1 MDDDSVF
8 PLSPG
13 QLGVWFAQ
21 QSAADVPFVV
31 AQYVEV
37 RGELD
42 PGLLDTA
49 CRRAGREIGSAFVR
63 IVEIGGQPWQHVA
76 ETAEAGLALVDLRAE
91 ADPESAAHAWMRRDF
106 EMPRQLAGTQLVHSA
121 VLRLDEYRW
130 YWYARAHHVVLDGLG
145 ALNFLLRV
153 AEIYRAAVSG
163 HRPPP
168 YRAGS
173 PAELYDEEIAYLGS
187 PRHDR
192 DREYWRKRTLGLAD
206 SVLSERYTRHPAH
219 PVVAAAAAGP
229 GTAGALRAAAQRH
242 GCSVATLAVAAVA
255 LFCARILDRTDIVLT
270 LPVSGR
276 TSAMAKRSG
285 GMLANL
291 VPLRIEV
298 LPESDIADLVTRTQW
313 AITGALRHQRYRH
326 ENIRS
331 DAGRTS
337 AAGGQFGP
345 IVNIMLF
352 EDTIR
357 LGGASG
363 RLRVLTSGPIDDLLI
378 NLYTE
383 GHEDGL
389 RADFQG
395 NPHSYTE
402 TELAANRR
410 LFLRVLDELAVAA
423 ETTPLA
429 DIELLDDAERTALC
443 RDRNT
448 TGHPVTAT
456 TLAARFVARVR
467 STPEAPA
474 LRDGARSWTY
484 ARFHS
489 EVNRRARFLI
499 GLGVGPEVRVA
510 VALQRSA
517 DQLCWLYAV
526 TVAGG
531 AYVPVDPEHPR
542 LRIAHMLR
550 SARPSVLLTVDGED
564 LGVPAQTTVVAVAEV
579 DATAWDDAEIDDD
592 DRIAPLRPGHAAS
605 VLFTSGSTG
614 LPKGVVTTHA
624 AIDHQFQWAQHEYG
638 LGDSDVVLYK
648 TPLTFDIAM
657 WEVFWP
663 LQAGACVAVA
673 APDAH
678 RDLAE
683 LDRAITDYG
692 VTTLH
697 LVPTVLANYLATA
710 PAPATSVRRVF
721 AAGEELPA
729 ALVTEFEKWTAAALF
744 NWYGPAEAQV
754 VTAARIHSSTG
765 VSIGAPVWNMR
776 VHVLDSRLRP
786 VPVGV
791 RGELYV
797 GGAQV
802 ARGYVS
808 GAEATASRFVADPFG
823 AAGARLYRTGDAVR
837 WNTAGVLEYLGR
849 TDRQVKLH
857 GVRIEL
863 DEIAAGLR
871 ACQGIVRAAAAVREV
886 AGERRL
892 VGYVVTA
899 AGATVESGELLR
911 DLARRLP
918 RAMVPV
924 AVVVLPE
931 LPVNANGKLDRE
943 ALPEPPV
950 PGSAY
955 EEPAGITE
963 QLIASCFADILGVQ
977 DVGRA
982 DDFFALGANS
992 MDAAQLAARLAG
1004 ALRIAVSVREIFDAP
1019 TVAELAEVV
1028 SGRPVTDG
1036 ARIGQGPRPDRL
1048 PLSPAQQ
1055 RMWLRNQADPEAP
1068 VDNMAAAVRIS
1079 GSLDI
1084 AALRTA
1090 LGDIVGRH
1098 ESLRTRYPVVDGS
1111 PAQLICA
1118 PDAAAVLADPI
1129 TVPAADLDR
1138 EIIAMARRGFDVSA
1152 EIPLRAAL
1160 FALGPG
1166 EHVLAY
1172 VVHHISADGWSARP
1186 FIADLMTAYA
1196 ARARGVE
1203 PEWQPLP
1210 AQFAEA
1216 ARWQSD
1222 RLGAPAD
1229 PRSLRARQSRFWQET
1244 LAGVPEELP
1253 LPVDRPRSSASSW
1266 EGGRWR
1272 FVVDADLAAGLTA
1285 LARTRQATLFMAAH
1299 AVFAVL
1305 LARMT
1310 DSDDIC
1316 VGTPVAGRPMAEFDG
1331 LVGMFVNTL
1340 TLRSVIDGDRG
1351 FADILTDVRRIDLA
1365 AFEHA
1370 DLPFEEVVQVLA
1382 RPAGSGRHPLFRVA
1396 FSFENQPTGELQFPG
1411 LTVRSLDIDPGVARF
1426 DLALTMRPAVDA
1438 KGRAQLEAE
1447 FSYARDLFDE
1457 ETIRFW
1463 AASWLRLAAVV
1474 VAHPRTPVGDIDF
1487 HETRPGGPSVSE
1499 SAGRTLGDIL
1509 TAALPWA
1516 RDRIAVVDGDREIG
1530 YDELDTW
1537 SGRLAG
1543 QLIARGIG
1551 PGDVVVIHAPRSAEF
1566 LAGVWAVAKSGAAFL
1581 PVDPAFPRDRVE
1593 WILADSG
1600 AVLGLT
1606 TGDPAGDGHGRLD
1619 WILLAPARQ
1628 ESGGTARFP
1637 TEPVSTR
1644 RPHPADLA
1652 YVQYTS
1658 GSTGRPKGVAVT
1670 HSGLGPLFETVTA
1683 QLGVE
1688 PGSRV
1693 LHVCAPTFDPSV
1705 LEWML
1710 AFGNGATLV
1719 VVPPDTVGGAALD
1732 DLIATRNVT
1741 YAVTPPAILATLD
1754 PARHTGLRGLVVGG
1768 DISDPELVD
1777 RWAGDRIYL
1786 NGYGPTEVTVI
1797 SVAAA
1802 LAAGRPV
1809 LIGDATPGNAVR
1821 VLDRRLRPVPPG
1833 VVGELYL
1840 TGTGLARG
1848 YLRAPGRT
1856 AGSFVAD
1863 PWSPTG
1869 ARMYRTGDLVRYIRA
1884 DRALSG
1890 LEYVGRTDFQ
1900 LKIRGIR
1907 LEPGEVDAVLS
1918 RHETVRT
1925 SVTVGRTAPSGALML
1940 VSYVVAAPGCSI
1952 DVVQLREFARGMLA
1966 AHSVPARI
1974 VALDR
1979 FPLTTAGKVDRAALP
1994 EPVFG
1999 AVAPAA
2005 PADAVER
2012 AVREVFA
2019 ELLGVE
2025 VAGPEAD
2032 FFELGGNSLAAARL
2046 GARLGAVFAAEVP
2059 MRTVFEAPTV
2069 AGLAARIRE
2078 SAGSGARRVALVPER
2093 PARVPLAPAQQRLW
2107 FLNRFDPASAV
2118 NNIPIAVHI
2127 RGTLDIAALRAAI
2140 ADVVARHEPLRTV
2153 YPEDVHGGP
2162 WQSVLRAGE
2171 QEIELSAVPV
2181 EPAELRERLATFAA
2195 MGFDLVRDLPVRV
2208 RLFRVHRHQHVLAVV
2223 IHHISADG
2231 WSARPLSTDL
2241 LTAYSARTAGAAP
2254 QFPAQPVAYADY
2266 AIRQVEWLGDAAD
2279 PATPM
2284 GRQLAYWRERL
2295 AGLPARLPLPFDRP
2309 APAVASGA
2317 GAALRV
2323 EFDPEVV
2330 AALGRMAVASGASRF
2345 MVVHAALAVTL
2356 ARLTGG
2362 ADIAIGTPVA
2372 GRGGAELDDLVGMFV
2387 NMVVLRIRVDLAASF
2402 ADLLS
2407 AVRDT
2412 DLAAF
2417 AHADVPFERIV
2428 QELNPVRRRDHHP
2441 LFQVVLTEEVETR
2454 VVGTAAEITVQPVE
2468 RDIRTAEFDLQL
2480 TLSDSA
2486 VYFTYATDL
2495 FDTATVRRIGDTLQ
2509 RVLRAVTS
2517 ATATPV
2523 GDIALLD
2530 DAEYARLVDPVQVE
2544 PGDDTTLADLFAAAV
2559 RLAPDAVAVRF
2570 GGIALTYQALA
2581 TDSGALAQRL
2591 VRLGAGPEARVAV
2604 ALPRGVRLI
2613 VAIVAVIRAGAA
2625 YVPIDPAYPPE
2636 RIRYVLGETAPRCVL
2651 TTADSGI
2658 DAPAGVPVLEL
2669 DRWEN
2674 GEIEP
2679 LSTALPRARPGNL
2692 AYIIYT
2698 SGSTGRPKGVAVT
2711 HASIVA
2717 LLRRAGALL
2726 GLNNDDV
2733 WSMVHSSAFDF
2744 SVWEMWGALTTGAS
2758 LVVADHHT
2766 ARSPRDLH
2774 ELLSR
2779 ERVSILNQTPSAFVA
2794 LDAADAAADTPLAL
2808 RRIVFGGEP
2817 LDPSSLLPLFRRY
2830 GGDAPRISNMFGIT
2844 ETTVH
2849 LTHAEL
2855 DPVAAGRRAPGTPVG
2870 RPLDGVGIRVLDARL
2885 QPVPTGIVA
2894 EIYLAGA
2901 QVSRGYAERP
2911 GLTAT
2916 RFVADPYT
2924 HGGVLYRSGDLGR
2937 WNESGEL
2944 EHHGRADRQ
2953 VQLRGFRIE
2962 PAEIEAALRTCP
2974 GVRAAA
2980 VIVDHDAG
2988 AGPRLLGYAAVGAAD
3003 TAPADGHAAPADGHA
3018 LRDVLR
3024 TQLPAHMV
3032 PDAVVVVAELPLTGT
3047 GKVDIAALPR
3057 PRFDSGRGYRAPSGE
3072 LERRIAAVF
3081 ADVLDVARVGADD
3094 SFFDLGGN
3102 SMVATTLLACL
3113 RDETGVDIALPWL
3126 FADPTPAGL
3135 ARRIADA
3142 RADSTLTPETALAP
3156 VLPIRTTGTGLPLFC
3171 IHPVMGLS
3179 WSFAGLGT
3187 EVACPLYG
3195 IQSPAITENTAT
3207 PESIDDLAADYL
3219 RRIRAVQARGPYRLL
3234 GWCYGGLIAHAM
3246 AVQLQQQGERVEL
3259 LGMLDSFAGDVGY
3272 LGEQPVTVGN
3282 LIGQL
3287 GTDQLVDIPAG
3298 EFTLDQAMQLLATL
3312 PGPFGALTE
3321 DRVQRVFT
3329 GVLSAQQIGPRHR
3342 PGIYRGDLIFFTADR
3357 DDRGS
3362 GRAAGA
3368 WRRYISGRVHETAV
3382 DATHWEIASPQ
3393 SLRTIGRVLA
3403 PLLDAAPGTAGSRT
3417 ERADMPSRPEDPVS
3431 LVS

>member
-1 MDDDSVF
+1 MDNGSIF
-8 PLSPG
+8 PLSSG
-13 QLGVWFAQ
+13 QLGIWFAQ
-21 QSAADVPFVV
+21 QLAPDVPFVV

-42 PGLLDTA
+42 PELLDAA

-63 IVEIGGQPWQHVA
+63 IVEIGGQPWQHVVD
-76 ETAEAGLALVDLRAE
+76 TAEAGLALVDLRAE
-91 ADPESAAHAWMRRDF
+91 SDPESAAHAWMRRDF
-106 EMPRQLAGTQLVHSA
+106 ETPRELIGTQLVHSA
-121 VLRLDEYRW
+121 LLRLGEHRW

-145 ALNFLLRV
+145 AMNFLLRV
-153 AEIYRAAVSG
+153 AEIYGALISG
-163 HRPPP
+163 DRPPP
-168 YRAGS
+168 CRTGS
-173 PAELYDEEIAYLGS
+173 PVELYDEEIAYLES

-192 DREYWRKRTLGLAD
+192 DREYWRERTLGLAD
-206 SVLSERYTRHPAH
+206 SVLSERHTRYAAH
-219 PVVAAAAAGP
+219 PVVAAGSGAV
-229 GTAGALRAAAQRH
+229 GALRAAAQRH
-242 GCSVATLAVAAVA
+242 DCSVATFAVAAAA
-255 LFCARILDRTDIVLT
+255 LFCARVLDRTDIVLT

-298 LPESDIADLVTRTQW
+298 LPDSDIADLVARTQR

-326 ENIRS
+326 ENIRR
-331 DAGRTS
+331 DAGKTS

-345 IVNIMLF
+345 IVNVMLF

-357 LGGASG
+357 LGGRAG
-363 RLRVLTSGPIDDLLI
+363 RLRVLSSGPIDDLLI
-378 NLYTE
+378 NLYTD

-402 TELAANRR
+402 TELAVRRR
-410 LFLRVLDELAVAA
+410 LFLRVLDELVVATV
-423 ETTPLA
+423 TTRLA
-429 DIELLDDAERTALC
+429 DIELLDEAERTALC
-443 RDRNT
+443 RDRNA

-456 TLAARFVARVR
+456 TLAARFVARAR
-467 STPEAPA
+467 STPDAPA

-489 EVNRRARFLI
+489 AVNRRARYLI

-510 VALQRSA
+510 VALHRSA
-517 DQLCWLYAV
+517 DQVCWLYAV

-550 SARPSVLLTVDGED
+550 SAQPSVLLIAGGED
-564 LGVPAQTTVVAVAEV
+564 LGAPAQTTVVAVSDV
-579 DATAWDDAEIDDD
+579 DTTAWADAEIEDG

-624 AIDHQFQWAQHEYG
+624 AIDHQFRWAQDEYR

-673 APDAH
+673 APEAH

-683 LDRAITDYG
+683 LDRAITEYR

-697 LVPTVLANYLATA
+697 LVPTVLANYLATG
-710 PAPATSVRRVF
+710 PAPATSLRRVF

-729 ALVTEFEKWTAAALF
+729 ALVTEFEKWTTAALF

-754 VTAARIHSSTG
+754 VTAAPIRSSTG
-765 VSIGAPVWNMR
+765 VPIGAPVWNMR
-776 VHVLDSRLRP
+776 VYVLDSRLRP
-786 VPVGV
+786 VPAGV

-797 GGAQV
+797 AGAQV

-808 GAEATASRFVADPFG
+808 GAGATAARFVADPFG
-823 AAGARLYRTGDAVR
+823 SAGSRLYRTGDAVR
-837 WNTAGVLEYLGR
+837 WNTAGALEYLGR

-857 GVRIEL
+857 GVRMEL

-871 ACQGIVRAAAAVREV
+871 ACQGVVRAAAAVREV

-899 AGATVESGELLR
+899 AGATVGSGELLH

-924 AVVVLPE
+924 TVVVLPE

-943 ALPEPPV
+943 ALPAPLV
-950 PGSAY
+950 SGSTY

-963 QLIASCFADILGVQ
+963 QLIAACFSDILAVP
-977 DVGRA
+977 DVGRN

-992 MDAAQLAARLAG
+992 MDAAQLVARLAG
-1004 ALRIAVSVREIFDAP
+1004 ALRVTVSVREIFDAP
-1019 TVAELAEVV
+1019 TVAALAEVV
-1028 SGRPVTDG
+1028 SGRSVTDG
-1036 ARIGQGPRPDRL
+1036 ARIGQGPRPARI

-1055 RMWLRNQADPEAP
+1055 RMWLRNQADPESP
-1068 VDNMAAAVRIS
+1068 VDNMCAAVRIS

-1090 LGDIVGRH
+1090 LGDIAGRH

-1111 PAQLICA
+1111 PAQLICVPGEVMVL
-1118 PDAAAVLADPI
+1118 PDPV

-1138 EIIAMARRGFDVSA
+1138 EIIALARRGFDVTA
-1152 EIPLRAAL
+1152 EVPLRAAL
-1160 FALGPG
+1160 FALSPG
-1166 EHVLAY
+1166 EHVFAY

-1186 FIADLMTAYA
+1186 FTADLMTAYA
-1196 ARARGVE
+1196 ARARGSE

-1210 AQFAEA
+1210 VQFAEA

-1222 RLGAPAD
+1222 RLGAATD
-1229 PRSLRARQSRFWQET
+1229 PRSLRARQSRFWRET

-1253 LPVDRPRSSASSW
+1253 LPVDRPRSTAPSW

-1272 FVVDADLAAGLTA
+1272 FVVDSNLTEGLTA
-1285 LARTRQATLFMAAH
+1285 LARNHQATVFMAAH

-1310 DSDDIC
+1310 GSDDLC
-1316 VGTPVAGRPMAEFDG
+1316 VGTPVAGRPVAEFDG
-1331 LVGMFVNTL
+1331 VVGMFVNTL
-1340 TLRSVIDGDRG
+1340 TLRSVIDGNRG
-1351 FADILTDVRRIDLA
+1351 FADALTEVRRTDLA

-1370 DLPFEEVVQVLA
+1370 DLPFEEVVQTVA
-1382 RPAGSGRHPLFRVA
+1382 GPTGRPPLFRVA
-1396 FSFENQPTGELQFPG
+1396 FSFENQPTGELELPG
-1411 LTVRSLDIDPGVARF
+1411 LAVRSIDIDPGVAGF
-1426 DLALTMRPAVDA
+1426 DLALIMRPAVDTR
-1438 KGRAQLEAE
+1438 GGAQLEAE

-1457 ETIRFW
+1457 KTIRFW
-1463 AASWLRLAAVV
+1463 AASWLRLAAGV
-1474 VAHPRTPVGDIDF
+1474 VAGPRTPVGDVDF
-1487 HETRPGGPSVSE
+1487 HETTPTGPSVSD
-1499 SAGRTLGDIL
+1499 SAGRTLGEIL

-1530 YDELDTW
+1530 YGELDTW
-1537 SGRLAG
+1537 SGRVAG
-1543 QLIARGIG
+1543 QLIDRGIG
-1551 PGDVVVIHAPRSAEF
+1551 PGDVVAIHAPRSAEL
-1566 LAGVWAVAKSGAAFL
+1566 LAGVWAVAKSGAAYL
-1581 PVDPAFPRDRVE
+1581 PVDPAYPKDRID
-1593 WILADSG
+1593 WILADS
-1600 AVLGLT
+1600 AAALGLT
-1606 TGDPAGDGHGRLD
+1606 TGGSAGDVCGRID
-1619 WILLAPARQ
+1619 WISLDRARQ
-1628 ESGGTARFP
+1628 ESGGTDRFY
-1637 TEPVSTR
+1637 TEPVPVR
-1644 RPHPADLA
+1644 RPYPADLA

-1670 HSGLGPLFETVTA
+1670 HSGLDPLFETITA
-1683 QLGVE
+1683 HLGVKS
-1688 PGSRV
+1688 GARV

-1719 VVPPDTVGGAALD
+1719 VVPPDVVGGTALD

-1741 YAVTPPAILATLD
+1741 YAVTPPAILATLE
-1754 PARHTGLRGLVVGG
+1754 PARHIGLRGLVVGG

-1777 RWAGDRIYL
+1777 RWAVDRVYL
-1786 NGYGPTEVTVI
+1786 NGYGPTEATVI
-1797 SVAAA
+1797 SVAEA
-1802 LAAGRPV
+1802 LEPGRPV

-1833 VVGELYL
+1833 VTGELYL
-1840 TGTGLARG
+1840 TGTGIARG
-1848 YLRAPGRT
+1848 YLGAPGRT

-1863 PWSPTG
+1863 PWSATG
-1869 ARMYRTGDLVRYIRA
+1869 ARMYRTGDLVRIRA
-1884 DRALSG
+1884 HGTPTG
-1890 LEYVGRTDFQ
+1890 LEYLGRTDFQ

-1918 RHETVRT
+1918 RHETVRA
-1925 SVTVGRTAPSGALML
+1925 SVTVGSTAPSGDLML
-1940 VSYVVAAPGCSI
+1940 VSYVVAAPGFPI
-1952 DVVQLREFARGMLA
+1952 DTAQLRVFARGVLA
-1966 AHSVPARI
+1966 AHAVPARI
-1974 VALDR
+1974 VVLDR

-1994 EPVFG
+1994 DPVLG
-1999 AVAPAA
+1999 NVPSAA

-2025 VAGPEAD
+2025 VAGPDAD

-2046 GARLGAVFAAEVP
+2046 CARLGAVFAAEVP
-2059 MRTVFEAPTV
+2059 MRTIFESPTV

-2078 SAGSGARRVALVPER
+2078 LAGSGGRRVTPVPER

-2107 FLNRFDPASAV
+2107 FQNRFDPASAV
-2118 NNIPIAVHI
+2118 DNIPIAAHI
-2127 RGTLDIAALRAAI
+2127 RGPLDIAALRAAI
-2140 ADVVARHEPLRTV
+2140 ADVLARHEPLRTV
-2153 YPEDVHGGP
+2153 YPEDIRGGP
-2162 WQSVLRAGE
+2162 WQSISGIAEPELG
-2171 QEIELSAVPV
+2171 LSAVPV
-2181 EPAELRERLATFAA
+2181 EPADLRDRLAAFAA

-2208 RLFRVHRHQHVLAVV
+2208 RLFRLDRQHHVLAVV

-2231 WSARPLSTDL
+2231 WSARPLSIDL
-2241 LTAYSARTAGAAP
+2241 LTAYSARAAGAAP
-2254 QFPAQPVAYADY
+2254 QFPAQPVTYADY

-2279 PATPM
+2279 PDTPM
-2284 GRQLAYWRERL
+2284 GRQSAYWRERL
-2295 AGLPARLPLPFDRP
+2295 AGLPGRLPLPFDRP

-2317 GAALRV
+2317 GAALRI
-2323 EFDPEVV
+2323 EFDPETV
-2330 AALGRMAVASGASRF
+2330 AALSRTAVTSGASRF

-2356 ARLTGG
+2356 ARLTGC

-2372 GRGGAELDDLVGMFV
+2372 GRGAAELDDVVGMFV
-2387 NMVVLRIRVDLAASF
+2387 NMVVLRTPVDLAASF
-2402 ADLLS
+2402 TDLL
-2407 AVRDT
+2407 ATVRDT
-2412 DLAAF
+2412 DLEAF
-2417 AHADVPFERIV
+2417 AHADIPFERVV
-2428 QELNPVRRRDHHP
+2428 QELDPARRRDHHP

-2454 VVGTAAEITVQPVE
+2454 SVAAAAGITMQPVE
-2468 RDIRTAEFDLQL
+2468 PDIRTAEFDLQL
-2480 TLSDSA
+2480 TLSDTASGISG
-2486 VYFTYATDL
+2486 YFTYATDL
-2495 FDTATVRRIGDTLQ
+2495 FDEATVRRIGDALR
-2509 RVLRAVTS
+2509 RVLRTVAS
-2517 ATATPV
+2517 GTATPV
-2523 GDIALLD
+2523 GDIALLGA
-2530 DAEYARLVDPVQVE
+2530 AEYARLVRPVQRE
-2544 PGDDTTLADLFAAAV
+2544 QGDDTTLADLFEAAV
-2559 RLAPDAVAVRF
+2559 RLDPDAVAVRF
-2570 GGIALTYQALA
+2570 GAISLTYRELD
-2581 TDSGALAQRL
+2581 TDSRALAQRL

-2604 ALPRGVRLI
+2604 ALPRGVELI

-2636 RIRYVLGETAPRCVL
+2636 RIRYVLGEVAPRCVL
-2651 TTADSGI
+2651 ATVDSAI
-2658 DAPAGVPVLEL
+2658 EAPAGVPVL
-2669 DRWEN
+2669 DPAQWEN
-2674 GEIEP
+2674 SESEP
-2679 LSTALPRARPGNL
+2679 PSRALPRARPGNL
-2692 AYIIYT
+2692 AYIVYT
-2698 SGSTGRPKGVAVT
+2698 SGSTGRPKGVGVT
-2711 HASIVA
+2711 HANIVA
-2717 LLRRAGALL
+2717 LLRQAGILL
-2726 GLNNDDV
+2726 ELNSTDV

-2758 LVVADHHT
+2758 LVVADQHT
-2766 ARSPRDLH
+2766 VRSPRHLH

-2779 ERVSILNQTPSAFVA
+2779 ERVSILNQTPSAFAA
-2794 LDAADAAADTPLAL
+2794 LDAADTAADAPLAL

-2817 LDPSSLLPLFRRY
+2817 LEPGSLMPLFRRY
-2830 GGDAPRISNMFGIT
+2830 GDNAPRISNMFGIT

-2855 DPVAAGRRAPGTPVG
+2855 GPTAAGRRAAGTPVG
-2870 RPLDGVGIRVLDARL
+2870 RPLDGVGIRVLDSRL
-2885 QPVPTGIVA
+2885 HPVPAGIVG

-2916 RFVADPYT
+2916 RFVADPFAR
-2924 HGGVLYRSGDLGR
+2924 GGVLYRSGDLGR

-2980 VIVDHDAG
+2980 VIVDHDAS
-2988 AGPRLLGYAAVGAAD
+2988 AGSRLLGYAAVGA
-3003 TAPADGHAAPADGHA
+3003 TATAPADGHA
-3018 LRDVLR
+3018 LRDALR

-3032 PDAVVVVAELPLTGT
+3032 PDVVVVVAELPLTGT
-3047 GKVDIAALPR
+3047 GKLDAAALPR
-3057 PRFDSGRGYRAPSGE
+3057 PRFDSGRGYRAPSGD
-3072 LERRIAAVF
+3072 LEQRIAGVF

-3102 SMVATTLLACL
+3102 SMVATALLARL
-3113 RDETGVDIALPWL
+3113 RDETGVDTALPWL

-3135 ARRIADA
+3135 ARRITDSRADA
-3142 RADSTLTPETALAP
+3142 TSTAETALAP
-3156 VLPIRTTGTGLPLFC
+3156 VLPIRATGTGLPLFC

-3179 WSFAGLGT
+3179 WSFAGLSA

-3195 IQSPAITENTAT
+3195 IQSPAITETTAA

-3298 EFTLDQAMQLLATL
+3298 EFTLDQAMQLLSTL
-3312 PGPFGALTE
+3312 PGPFETLTE
-3321 DRVQRVFT
+3321 ERVQRIFA

-3368 WRRYISGRVHETAV
+3368 WRRHISGRVHETAV
-3382 DATHWEIASPQ
+3382 DATHWEIASPR

-3403 PLLDAAPGTAGSRT
+3403 PLLDSATRMAEPRPD
-3417 ERADMPSRPEDPVS
+3417 RADTPSRPEDPVS